1 MPSAQFQDSRSFSL
15 NKILI
20 ALLSVFFINNATASL
35 ELYQGCY
42 LTKLIDGKV
51 PTLSNDPQRNLST
64 ISIAQSSVFTD
75 LNQEPQDHFLVSL
88 YTGGDGNW
96 AYYHPFVAFI
106 NLGQWTIAEQSIIYN
121 IDQDLLLWS
130 YQRASKVDHQLSFRM
145 ERITDRLIEGA
156 FYFRSESRNMSG
168 QRSFLL
174 EKTSCQ
180 FDD

>member
-1 MPSAQFQDSRSFSL
+1 L
-15 NKILI
+15 NKKLV
-20 ALLSVFFINNATASL
+20 ALFSVFFFSNAPASL
-35 ELYQGCY
+35 EFYQGCY
-42 LTKLIDGKV
+42 ITKLIDGKT
-51 PTLSNDPQRNLST
+51 PTQSNDPHRNFST

-96 AYYHPFVAFI
+96 AYYHPFVAFV
-106 NLGQWTIAEQSIIYN
+106 NLGQWTLADQSIIYT

-145 ERITDRLIEGA
+145 ERISDHLIEGT
-156 FYFRSESRNMSG
+156 FYFRSEIRNMSG

-174 EKTSCQ
+174 EKTSCHL
-180 FDD
+180 DD